1 MVHNVNYTWYTWY
14 AMVFANSLLV
24 NENDSSVSRSFYS
37 CLVPKNNSGRCTKAL
52 KTKYKFSPH
61 LCLLQ
66 ACLSIRHC
74 PRTLL
79 ELKVSITILHILHF
93 PIFFSMFAK
102 SVFWCRFPSQKSK
115 ESKALEENSGQYKA
129 FIFHLHQKINCLVAG
144 KVINYMAV
152 KELCLL
158 CRHLIVDKWLYV
170 YSVCVWVCVMEMLTL

>member
-1 MVHNVNYTWYTWY
+1 MWTTHGTPWYLPIHYWSMKMTLQSP
-14 AMVFANSLLV
+14 APSTPG
-24 NENDSSVSRSFYS
+24 S
-37 CLVPKNNSGRCTKAL
+37 PKNNCGRCTKSL

-129 FIFHLHQKINCLVAG
+129 FIFHLHQKIDCLVAG

-158 CRHLIVDKWLYV
+158 CRHLMVDKWL
-170 YSVCVWVCVMEMLTL
+170 